1 MASKRLAT
9 TATAALLSTLG
20 TIGTVACAA
29 SSGESVPAGSSAV
42 NSTANST
49 VSGPS
54 ASPMSSSAADNRAR
68 PGAPGIGDPDFPTD
82 GNGGYDVDHYLLKLG
97 YTPSSKHLAGTAR
110 IEARATQHLASFN
123 LDLSGFTVS
132 RVTVDGRPARFDRA
146 GSELTV
152 TPAESI
158 PDDATFAV
166 EVAYAG
172 EPKPVRNSSNL
183 GTYGFIPTR
192 DGAFVTGQPNGAKT
206 WFPSNDHPADKA
218 RYDFE
223 LTVPAGLTAL
233 ANGELVGEPRTV
245 GGRTTFRWRESH
257 PMASYLATMT
267 LGRFEVLQGKTP
279 GGLKN
284 LAAVDPIFRGSLRR
298 LYDVSG
304 KVTDYWSTLFGPYP
318 FSSTGGVV
326 DDFPAGYALEN
337 QTKPMY
343 GGFAPD
349 DDIIA
354 HELAHQWFGDSL
366 SIKRWKDLWLN
377 EGFATYAEWLWSEH
391 EGRSTTEQLFRRNY
405 AAAADAPIW
414 SYAPGR
420 ARPEDLFNNSVYTR
434 GGMTLH
440 ALRQRIGDPAFFK
453 LLKQWV
459 ATHKYGSVTTPEFIA
474 MAEKISGKNLEALFD
489 AWLFTAEK
497 PSTW

>member
-20 TIGTVACAA
+20 TIGAVACSA
-29 SSGESVPAGSSAV
+29 SNGASI
-42 NSTANST
+42 
-49 VSGPS
+49 PS
-54 ASPMSSSAADNRAR
+54 ASPVRPDASVVSPLKPVASASDIAAGHEAT
-68 PGAPGIGDPDFPTD
+68 PGAPGIGDSDFPTD
-82 GNGGYDVDHYLLKLG
+82 GNGGYDVGHYGLKLG
-97 YTPSSKHLAGTAR
+97 YEPASKHLSGVAR
-110 IEARATQHLASFN
+110 ISARATQSLASFN

-132 RVTVDGRPARFDRA
+132 RITVDGRPARFDRA
-146 GSELTV
+146 GTELSV
-152 TPAESI
+152 TPAASI
-158 PDDATFAV
+158 PKAAAFTV

-172 EPKPVRNSSNL
+172 EPKPVRGSSNL
-183 GTYGFIPTR
+183 GTYGFIPTK
-192 DGAFVTGQPNGAKT
+192 DGAFVTCQPNGAKT
-206 WFPSNDHPADKA
+206 WFPGNDHPSDKA
-218 RYDFE
+218 SYDFE
-223 LTVPAGLTAL
+223 VTVPAGLTAL
-233 ANGELVGEPRTV
+233 ANGELVGAPKTA

-267 LGRFEVLQGKTP
+267 LGKFEMLQGRTP

-284 LAAVDPIFRGSLRR
+284 IAAVDPRFRGSLRK

-304 KVTDYWSTLFGPYP
+304 RVTDYWSTVFGPYP

-349 DDIIA
+349 DAIIA

-366 SIKRWKDLWLN
+366 SITRWKDLWLN

-391 EGRSTTEQLFRRNY
+391 DGQATAEQLFRRHY
-405 AAAADAPIW
+405 SAGTDDPIW
-414 SYAPGR
+414 SYAPGQ
-420 ARPEDLFNNSVYTR
+420 ARPDDLFNNSVYTR

-440 ALRQRIGDPAFFK
+440 ALRQRIGDPAFFR
-453 LLKQWV
+453 LLKEWS
-459 ATHKYGSVTTPEFIA
+459 ATHRYGNVTTPEFVA
-474 MAEKISGKNLEALFD
+474 MAEKISGKQLGPLFD
-489 AWLFTAEK
+489 AWLFTAKK
-497 PSTW
+497 PTTW